1 MDHIRPL
8 YLLPVVPRLDLHF
21 AAASGNLGLVEY
33 ALSHGQ
39 PINSVL
45 NGVLPLHAACAGG
58 SEVVVKY
65 LIDEGADVN
74 APRYV
79 PEDAPHFSIINFKLA
94 RPDLQLNTLLTSG
107 LFYSTGFRANIRMIG
122 TSPPAWL

>member
-1 MDHIRPL
+1 MLRRNTTSPPIVRIYVL
-8 YLLPVVPRLDLHF
+8 IVKQNRSFQINVFEQQVPRYDLHF
-21 AAASGNLGLVEY
+21 ASASGNLGLVEF

-39 PINSVL
+39 PVNSVL

-58 SEVVVKY
+58 SEVVVKH

-79 PEDAPHFSIINFKLA
+79 N
-94 RPDLQLNTLLTSG
+94 
-107 LFYSTGFRANIRMIG
+107 
-122 TSPPAWL
+122 